1 MEGSE
6 RRWLVSLLLLAG
18 LAAVVRAVA
27 GALPALLVVV
37 FAGLLALLGL
47 ACGPGRRGYALDY
60 ADRLI
65 DLAAVLVGRR
75 RPGQDRYVLETQ
87 DAPAERP
94 PR

>member
-1 MEGSE
+1 
-6 RRWLVSLLLLAG
+6 VSLLLLAG
-18 LAAVVRAVA
+18 LAAVVRAVT

-47 ACGPGRRGYALDY
+47 ACGPGRRDYALDY

-65 DLAAVLVGRR
+65 DLAAVLVGRDH
-75 RPGQDRYVLETQ
+75 PGQDRYV
-87 DAPAERP
+87 PRERRTLRLNGR